1 MDIQLCSVCQRQIEP
16 NRATYRCGDMET
28 CSQECNAKRLEHIYI
43 IDPNLSSP
51 VKWITSHAIHE
62 RTRSETPNT
71 KEHDACREEACY
83 PETHRPGIFHTYH
96 LSEEKEK
103 PRRDIPSLKFCAL
116 ATFVPISVIL
126 YKLLFSL
133 VI

>member
-1 MDIQLCSVCQRQIEP
+1 M
-16 NRATYRCGDMET
+16 T

-62 RTRSETPNT
+62 RTRSETQSTNEYGP
-71 KEHDACREEACY
+71 CREEACY
-83 PETHRPGIFHTYH
+83 PETHRPGIFH
-96 LSEEKEK
+96 LSEEKVK
-103 PRRDIPSLKFCAL
+103 PHRDVPSLKLCAL
-116 ATFVPISVIL
+116 ATFVPITVLL
-126 YKLLFSL
+126 YKILFLL

>member
-1 MDIQLCSVCQRQIEP
+1 MEIQLCSVCQRRIEP
-16 NRATYRCGDMET
+16 YKATYRCGDMVT
-28 CSQECNAKRLEHIYI
+28 CSQECNAKRLEYIYI

-51 VKWITSHAIHE
+51 VKWITSHAIYE
-62 RTRSETPNT
+62 RTHSETPST
-71 KEHDACREEACY
+71 KEYGACREEACY
-83 PETHRPGIFHTYH
+83 PETHRPGIFH

-116 ATFVPISVIL
+116 ATFVPISILL
-126 YKLLFSL
+126 YKLLFPL